1 VSDTIYIY
9 GLKEVD
15 SDEIRYVGQT
25 CDVKMRRYT
34 HLSSKDGQIDHPK
47 RLWIENA
54 KRRGIEIESI
64 TLEECGD
71 GINEVEREQYWIDH
85 YESLGH
91 RLTNVD
97 KAKPSAYRRKR
108 STVIKTKTIET
119 VVTDEKITFTP
130 SSQPS
135 AYDAME
141 DAAIRACENFSAL
154 EDSAISLAQMLL
166 GSARDDVNS
175 YREEINR
182 SNQRLTALEDKFDRL
197 ITFLMEERNHVRPID
212 KQPVQ

>member
-1 VSDTIYIY
+1 MSDTIYIY

-25 CDVKMRRYT
+25 CDLKMRRYT

-54 KRRGIEIESI
+54 KRRGIEIEII

-71 GINEVEREQYWIDH
+71 SVNEVEREQYWISH

-97 KAKPSAYRRKR
+97 KAKPSTYRRR
-108 STVIKTKTIET
+108 RTTTTKTKVIET
-119 VVTDEKITFTP
+119 VVEENIPEVKIAPVAVSATEHTAP
-130 SSQPS
+130 ILSNYEVVENAALSSIEL
-135 AYDAME
+135 AMRLME
-141 DAAIRACENFSAL
+141 DKLRMTKE
-154 EDSAISLAQMLL
+154 LL
-166 GSARDDVNS
+166 QAKMQVVEMRLDDVN
-175 YREEINR
+175 RKIEIPEEISEGMKRINILLE
-182 SNQRLTALEDKFDRL
+182 RL
-197 ITFLMEERNHVRPID
+197 
-212 KQPVQ
+212 